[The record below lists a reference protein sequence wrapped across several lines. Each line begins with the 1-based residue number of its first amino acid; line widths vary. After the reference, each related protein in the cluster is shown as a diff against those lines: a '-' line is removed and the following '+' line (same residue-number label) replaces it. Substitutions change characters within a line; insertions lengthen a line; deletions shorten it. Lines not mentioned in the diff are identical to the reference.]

1 MKLIK
6 GNQLNEAQK
15 RHVKAAFVHR
25 LTKENGYPA
34 RNPCK
39 ARVPA
44 ISDEQWIAKHAFWF
58 KDNGE
63 PTMARIH
70 AEPVYMAD

>member
-15 RHVKAAFVHR
+15 RQVKSAFVHR
-25 LTKENGYPA
+25 LTTENGYPQ

-44 ISDEQWIAKHAFWF
+44 ISDAEWLSKHAFYIT
-58 KDNGE
+58 KAGNLAGN
-63 PTMARIH
+63 RH
-70 AEPVYMAD
+70 RCEPVYMAP